1 MTNAKRTMLKRVLV
15 TGCSTGIGAATVR
28 LLLQRGMYI
37 VATARSVETLEPLK
51 EAAAQSSGTLFTT
64 SLDVTVDSSRRAAF
78 AFAEEKLGGVDVLI
92 NNAGY
97 GQMGPIEEVPLELI
111 RQQFE
116 TNVFGLIAMCQL
128 VLPSMRA
135 QRHGRIIN
143 ISSILEVVSLP
154 MGGIYS
160 ASKYAL
166 AGISDAMRIEVEP
179 FGIEVV
185 LILPGPIKSEFP
197 RTAALSTQ
205 SLWNNLE
212 SSAYKPWAVPILSRW
227 KANQPRSGEVS
238 VEVCAEVVAR
248 AVEDRRPRIRY
259 VITNRARMLYTM
271 RKLLPDRILDS
282 ALRKV
287 FNMRKDKGGQA
298 S

>member
-1 MTNAKRTMLKRVLV
+1 MNKRVLI
-15 TGCSTGIGAATVR
+15 TGCSSGIGAATAR
-28 LLLQRGMYI
+28 LLVQRGMSV
-37 VATARSVETLEPLK
+37 VATARSIETLEPLK
-51 EAAAQSSGTLFTT
+51 EAATQSKGSLFTT
-64 SLDVTVDSSRRAAF
+64 QLDVTVDSSRRAAF
-78 AFAEEKLGGVDVLI
+78 AFAEEKLGGVDVLV

-128 VLPSMRA
+128 ALPAMRA
-135 QRHGRIIN
+135 QHHGRIIN
-143 ISSILEVVSLP
+143 ISSILEIVSLP
-154 MGGIYS
+154 VGGIYS
-160 ASKYAL
+160 SSKYAL

-179 FGIEVV
+179 FGIDVV

-197 RTAALSTQ
+197 SAAARSVEPL
-205 SLWNNLE
+205 LE
-212 SSAYKPWAVPILSRW
+212 KLKTSPYKPWVEPMLARW

-238 VEVCAEVVAR
+238 AEACAEVIAR

-259 VITNRARMLYTM
+259 VITNRARMFYWA
-271 RKLLPDRILDS
+271 RKLLSDRSLDRL
-282 ALRKV
+282 LRKA
-287 FNMRKDKGGQA
+287 FNMRKDKGGQV